1 MCDISYDEGLLALS
15 KAPPLIFPS
24 ISWIIIDHSRPL
36 PSNLMMSF
44 TSTSVAR
51 EKPMARMWQ
60 TTTIFSLHFYEF
72 NIVSKKGRK
81 NLRDILFSFLSFN
94 GSVTWGPYRSKWMCQ
109 KHQYINTDEEGSNM
123 MKFISICKIYN
134 CQKLKMMTNM
144 GFRICQKYDLH
155 EDKCGGLRRYFLPAA
170 PL

>member
-1 MCDISYDEGLLALS
+1 MVSITSITVQSHDELYINKCSKGKSPWLGCDKLQQ
-15 KAPPLIFPS
+15 
-24 ISWIIIDHSRPL
+24 
-36 PSNLMMSF
+36 SF
-44 TSTSVAR
+44 
-51 EKPMARMWQ
+51 
-60 TTTIFSLHFYEF
+60 FHFYEF

-81 NLRDILFSFLSFN
+81 NLRNILFSFLSFN

-123 MKFISICKIYN
+123 MKFISVCKIYN

-155 EDKCGGLRRYFLPAA
+155 EDKYGGLRRYFLPAA